1 MQDKEQRQKE
11 IDTVKL
17 QLSIADMSA
26 MTASPEEKEHWEA
39 RRASL
44 QERLASLQKE
54 AEENVVYDGSNAAS
68 ILDDATADAMLNEIL
83 SADETPASAMEP
95 DAMEPDD
102 PDEMLSRILQQ
113 TDDTADGA
121 LRGKMQ
127 YDAEKEGKDEQEP
140 VDNILFT
147 ADDGDASSVLNTDE
161 ADALLNELLADND
174 AAQREEAAQSE
185 EHESSAV
192 NTDEEAQAVI
202 VPAPPVED
210 ERSADAQEQT
220 AQEETTQEEV
230 LRTIREDVPPTE
242 MSEPI
247 AEVEPTFV
255 APPEPIRFTS
265 PAEGYNAEIERLR
278 REAEEANRKAQEALK
293 EAERMRREA
302 EEIRLAAE
310 TERAMYAAEIELQRG
325 LRAREDSMRNSAE
338 QAEKDKLAEKIARR
352 KAEISALR
360 NELQNIK
367 DSESAFALREKLL
380 AVQLVFDED
389 ERSNAELSYLLTK
402 TIDDVAHML
411 EVVELKR
418 KITALVAA
426 RKAAPKAAKR
436 KPAAKKAAP
445 KKKKKPAGS
454 LAHRRRPPLRA
465 ASRRRPAPRYR

>member
-1 MQDKEQRQKE
+1 MQDKEQLQKE
-11 IDTVKL
+11 IDAVKL

-26 MTASPEEKEHWEA
+26 MTALPEEKEHWDA

-95 DAMEPDD
+95 DD
-102 PDEMLSRILQQ
+102 PDEMLNRILQQ
-113 TDDTADGA
+113 TDEDTADGA

-127 YDAEKEGKDEQEP
+127 YDAEKEGRNEQEP

-147 ADDGDASSVLNTDE
+147 ADDGDASSVLNTDA
-161 ADALLNELLADND
+161 ADALLNELLADNS

-185 EHESSAV
+185 VHESPVV

-210 ERSADAQEQT
+210 ERSADVQEQA
-220 AQEETTQEEV
+220 AQEEVVRV
-230 LRTIREDVPPTE
+230 LQEDVLPTDVP
-242 MSEPI
+242 EPT

-255 APPEPIRFTS
+255 APPEPMRFS
-265 PAEGYNAEIERLR
+265 PPPDAGYNAEIDRLR

-310 TERAMYAAEIELQRG
+310 TERAMFAAEIELQRG

-360 NELQNIK
+360 SELQNIK

-411 EVVELKR
+411 EVVELKH

-426 RKAAPKAAKR
+426 RKAAPKTAKR
-436 KPAAKKAAP
+436 KTAAKKAAP
-445 KKKKKPAGS
+445 KKKKKPVGS
-454 LAHRRRPPLRA
+454 LAHRRRLPLRA